1 MDINKFYEKYIDSL
15 KEVAL
20 TEADKGLMKELKK
33 INGDPNKLYD
43 VIATNVIDTALK
55 LIDDLTKVLN
65 NKEEEMKLKV
75 KVASGIDF
83 EVDRKKKVVDS
94 LIGEINKEYKDSMDL
109 RYIQSLINYDRIT
122 ICEPVQVIASI
133 YPTSLAENP
142 FFIDMKS
149 NLDQATK
156 YIAAKKYSTKGLDK
170 LVDDLVNIKSKY
182 EAYVSKT
189 YGSSVEDI
197 QSGKLSIDFNKTK
210 KTYTGSNEI
219 KSISTKPELKYMYA
233 ILDQENS
240 SYEASKATVIQYTKL
255 SDVLEN
261 LQVTKKDQKS
271 LEKLSA
277 YITSLK
283 DLYKTIVFTRSS
295 ILDIIKKA
303 LLKSMKLKL
312 SAVNDYTSFLSYIR
326 DNKNDNRKLSVS
338 NKDYSI
344 GFSSGI
350 IKEASII
357 DQEDFIKLHGV
368 PIDLDSIYDIYYD
381 MYDKDEDREEV
392 FAKIRNYAKKKAEEV
407 EADKAVVD
415 VIKDKI
421 IEGTFFDKD
430 YDTLLQEAII
440 DKAADDKAKET
451 LKEFNDKMKDLSK
464 KLSESM
470 SVLFGKAKSVT
481 NRNMI
486 TRFFVKKN
494 IDNNKMIKDGPNT
507 ITWIDR
513 MTAPAPFNLNN
524 GESIIKTIND
534 GNAIIV
540 ERLANNLNNFDI
552 NRLDNKESYNDLF
565 KTWFMTCSVDKL
577 KAMNQYRENVR
588 YADMTNETKVAMYNY
603 LISTS
608 TSIYR
613 SIQRD
618 MNYAMNIANINMFRK
633 VVDKIDQDRANDHSM
648 TADMANNPEG
658 EKAYK
663 QQAYNINTYATK
675 YSNLIYSYFKIK
687 ISAYYKLSKSI
698 LDMINTYVKY
708 SSPSFDIMSQADISD
723 RVMGEENNNTTT
735 TEINTEVT

>member
-1 MDINKFYEKYIDSL
+1 MDKFYERYIDSL

-20 TEADKGLMKELKK
+20 TEADKGLMGELKK
-33 INGDPNKLYD
+33 VNGDPNKLYE
-43 VIATNVIDTALK
+43 VISGTVIDTALK
-55 LIDDLTKVLN
+55 LIEDLTKVLN

-83 EVDRKKKVVDS
+83 EVDRKKKVVDV
-94 LIGEINKEYKDSMDL
+94 LIGEINKEYKDSIDL
-109 RYIQSLINYDRIT
+109 RYIQSLINYNRVT
-122 ICEPVQVIASI
+122 LCEPTEILSSI
-133 YPTSLAENP
+133 IPYSLAENP

-149 NLDQATK
+149 NLDKATK
-156 YIAAKKYSTKGLDK
+156 YIAGKKYNTSGIDK
-170 LVDDLVNIKSKY
+170 LVDDLVNIKTKY
-182 EAYVSKT
+182 EAYITKA

-197 QSGKLSIDFNKTK
+197 QSGKLSINFDRTK
-210 KTYTGSNEI
+210 KTYTGSLQI

-255 SDVLEN
+255 SDVLDQ
-261 LQVTKKDQKS
+261 LKVTKKDQKS
-271 LEKLSA
+271 LAKLTA
-277 YITSLK
+277 YITTLK
-283 DLYKTIVFTRSS
+283 DVYKTIVFTRSS
-295 ILDIIKKA
+295 ILDIMKKTI
-303 LLKSMKLKL
+303 LKSMKLKL
-312 SAVNDYTSFLSYIR
+312 SAINDYTSYLSYIR
-326 DNKNDNRKLSVS
+326 DDKNDNRKLSVS

-357 DQEDFIKLHGV
+357 DQEDFNKLHGV

-381 MYDKDEDREEV
+381 MYDNDEDREEV
-392 FAKIRNYAKKKAEEV
+392 FAKIRDYAKKKAEEV
-407 EADKAVVD
+407 EAEKGVVD
-415 VIKDKI
+415 LIKDKI

-430 YDTLLQEAII
+430 YDTLLQEAIV

-451 LKEFNDKMKDLSK
+451 LKEFNNKMNELSK

-494 IDNNKMIKDGPNT
+494 LDTNNTMKDGPN
-507 ITWIDR
+507 ILTWIDR
-513 MTAPAPFNLNN
+513 MTAPVPFNLNN

-565 KTWFMTCSVDKL
+565 KTWFLLCNADKL
-577 KAMNQYRENVR
+577 RAMNLYREGVR
-588 YADMTNETKVAMYNY
+588 YSDMTNETKIAMYNY
-603 LISTS
+603 IISTS

-613 SIQRD
+613 SLQRD
-618 MNYAMNIANINMFRK
+618 MKYATNIANMNMFRK
-633 VVDKIDQDRANDHSM
+633 VVDKIDQERVNDHSM
-648 TADMANNPEG
+648 TADMINNPEG
-658 EKAYK
+658 ENSYK
-663 QQAYNINTYATK
+663 QKTYNINTYATK
-675 YSNLIYSYFKIK
+675 YSNLIYNYFKIK
-687 ISAYYKLSKSI
+687 VNAYYKLSKTI
-698 LDMINTYVKY
+698 LDMVNTYVKY
-708 SSPSFDIMSQADISD
+708 SSPSFDIISQADISD
-723 RVMGEENNNTTT
+723 KVMENNN
-735 TEINTEVT
+735 NTGNELETNIPVT

>member
-1 MDINKFYEKYIDSL
+1 MDKFYERYIDSL

-20 TEADKGLMKELKK
+20 TEADKGLIGDLKK
-33 INGDPNKLYD
+33 VNGDPNKLYE
-43 VIATNVIDTALK
+43 VISSTVIDTALK
-55 LIDDLTKVLN
+55 LIEDLTKVLN
-65 NKEEEMKLKV
+65 NKEEEMKLKI

-83 EVDRKKKVVDS
+83 EVDRKKKVVDV
-94 LIGEINKEYKDSMDL
+94 LIGDINRQYKDSVDL
-109 RYIQSLINYDRIT
+109 RYIQSLINYNRVT
-122 ICEPVQVIASI
+122 ICEPTQILSSI
-133 YPTSLAENP
+133 IPYSLAENP

-156 YIAAKKYSTKGLDK
+156 YIAGKKYNTSGLDK
-170 LVDDLVNIKSKY
+170 LVDDLVNIKTKY
-182 EAYVSKT
+182 EAYITKA

-197 QSGKLSIDFNKTK
+197 QSGKLSINFNNTK
-210 KTYTGSNEI
+210 KTYTGPIEI

-240 SYEASKATVIQYTKL
+240 SYQASKATVIQYTKL
-255 SDVLEN
+255 SDVLEQ
-261 LQVTKKDQKS
+261 LKVTKKDQKS
-271 LEKLSA
+271 LVKLTA
-277 YITSLK
+277 YITTLK
-283 DLYKTIVFTRSS
+283 DVYKTIVFTRSS
-295 ILDIIKKA
+295 ILDVMKKA
-303 LLKSMKLKL
+303 ILKSMKLKL
-312 SAVNDYTSFLSYIR
+312 SALNDYTSYLSYIR
-326 DNKNDNRKLSVS
+326 NDKNDNRKLNVS

-357 DQEDFIKLHGV
+357 DQEDFNKLHGV

-381 MYDKDEDREEV
+381 MYDNDEDREEV
-392 FAKIRNYAKKKAEEV
+392 FAKIRDYAKKKAEEV
-407 EADKAVVD
+407 EAEKGVVD
-415 VIKDKI
+415 LIKDKI

-430 YDTLLQEAII
+430 YDILLQEAIV

-451 LKEFNDKMKDLSK
+451 LKEFNNKMNELSK

-494 IDNNKMIKDGPNT
+494 LDINNTIKDGPN
-507 ITWIDR
+507 ILTWIDK
-513 MTAPAPFNLNN
+513 MTAPVPFNLNN

-565 KTWFMTCSVDKL
+565 KTWFLVCSTDKL
-577 KAMNQYRENVR
+577 RAMNLYREGVR
-588 YADMTNETKVAMYNY
+588 YSDMTNETKIAMYNY
-603 LISTS
+603 IISTS

-613 SIQRD
+613 SLQRD
-618 MNYAMNIANINMFRK
+618 MKYAMNIANINMFRK
-633 VVDKIDQDRANDHSM
+633 VVDKIDQNRTNDHSM
-648 TADMANNPEG
+648 TADMVNNPEG
-658 EKAYK
+658 ENTYK
-663 QQAYNINTYATK
+663 QKVYNINTYASK

-687 ISAYYKLSKSI
+687 ISAYYKLSKTI
-698 LDMINTYVKY
+698 LDMINTYVKH

-723 RVMGEENNNTTT
+723 RVMGENNTT
-735 TEINTEVT
+735 NTGLETNTVVT

>member
-1 MDINKFYEKYIDSL
+1 MDKFYERYIDSL

-20 TEADKGLMKELKK
+20 TEADKGLMGELKK
-33 INGDPNKLYD
+33 VNGDPNKLYE
-43 VIATNVIDTALK
+43 VISGTVIDTALK
-55 LIDDLTKVLN
+55 LIEDLTKVLN

-83 EVDRKKKVVDS
+83 EVDRKKKVVDI
-94 LIGEINKEYKDSMDL
+94 LIGEINKEYKDSIDL
-109 RYIQSLINYDRIT
+109 RYIQSLINYNRVT
-122 ICEPVQVIASI
+122 LCEPTEILSSI
-133 YPTSLAENP
+133 IPYSLAENP

-149 NLDQATK
+149 NLDKATK
-156 YIAAKKYSTKGLDK
+156 YIAGKKYNTSGLDK
-170 LVDDLVNIKSKY
+170 LVDDLVNIKTKY
-182 EAYVSKT
+182 EAYISKA

-197 QSGKLSIDFNKTK
+197 QSGKLSINFDRTK
-210 KTYTGSNEI
+210 KTYTGSLQI

-240 SYEASKATVIQYTKL
+240 SYQASKDTVIQYTKL
-255 SDVLEN
+255 SDVLEQ
-261 LQVTKKDQKS
+261 LKVTKKDQKS
-271 LEKLSA
+271 LAKLTA
-277 YITSLK
+277 YITTLK
-283 DLYKTIVFTRSS
+283 DVYKTIVFTRSS
-295 ILDIIKKA
+295 ILDIMKKTI
-303 LLKSMKLKL
+303 LKSMKLKL
-312 SAVNDYTSFLSYIR
+312 NAINDYTSYLSYIR
-326 DNKNDNRKLSVS
+326 DDKNDNRKLSVS

-357 DQEDFIKLHGV
+357 DQEDFNKLHGV

-381 MYDKDEDREEV
+381 MYNNDEDREEV

-407 EADKAVVD
+407 EAEKGVVD
-415 VIKDKI
+415 LIKDKI

-430 YDTLLQEAII
+430 YDTLLQEAIV

-451 LKEFNDKMKDLSK
+451 LKEFNDKMNELSK

-494 IDNNKMIKDGPNT
+494 LDTNNTMKDGPN
-507 ITWIDR
+507 ILTWIDR
-513 MTAPAPFNLNN
+513 MTAPVPFNLNN

-565 KTWFMTCSVDKL
+565 KTWFLLCNADKL
-577 KAMNQYRENVR
+577 RAMNLYREGVR
-588 YADMTNETKVAMYNY
+588 YSDMTNETKIAMYNY
-603 LISTS
+603 IISTS

-613 SIQRD
+613 SLQRD
-618 MNYAMNIANINMFRK
+618 MKYATNIANMNMFRK
-633 VVDKIDQDRANDHSM
+633 VVDKIDQERVNDHSM
-648 TADMANNPEG
+648 TADMINNPEG
-658 EKAYK
+658 ENSYK
-663 QQAYNINTYATK
+663 QKTYNINTYATK
-675 YSNLIYSYFKIK
+675 YSNLIYNYFKIK
-687 ISAYYKLSKSI
+687 VNAYYKLSKTI
-698 LDMINTYVKY
+698 LDMVNTYVKY
-708 SSPSFDIMSQADISD
+708 SSPSFDIISQADISD
-723 RVMGEENNNTTT
+723 KVMENNN
-735 TEINTEVT
+735 NTGNELETNIPVT

>member
-1 MDINKFYEKYIDSL
+1 MDKFYERYIDSL

-20 TEADKGLMKELKK
+20 TEADKGLMGELKK
-33 INGDPNKLYD
+33 VNGDPNKLYE
-43 VIATNVIDTALK
+43 VISGTVIDTALK
-55 LIDDLTKVLN
+55 LIEDLTKVLN

-83 EVDRKKKVVDS
+83 EVDRKKKVVDI
-94 LIGEINKEYKDSMDL
+94 LIGEINKEYKDSIDL
-109 RYIQSLINYDRIT
+109 RYIQSLINYNRVT
-122 ICEPVQVIASI
+122 ICEPTEILSSI
-133 YPTSLAENP
+133 IPYSLAENP

-156 YIAAKKYSTKGLDK
+156 YIAGKKYNTSGLDK
-170 LVDDLVNIKSKY
+170 LVDDLVNIKAKY
-182 EAYVSKT
+182 EAYINKA
-189 YGSSVEDI
+189 YGSSIEDI
-197 QSGKLSIDFNKTK
+197 QSGKLSINFDRTK
-210 KTYTGSNEI
+210 KTYTGSLQI

-255 SDVLEN
+255 SDVLEQ
-261 LQVTKKDQKS
+261 LKVTKKDQKS
-271 LEKLSA
+271 LAKLTA
-277 YITSLK
+277 YITTLK
-283 DLYKTIVFTRSS
+283 DVYKTIIFTRSS
-295 ILDIIKKA
+295 ILDIMKKTI
-303 LLKSMKLKL
+303 LKSMKLKL
-312 SAVNDYTSFLSYIR
+312 NALNDYTSYLSYIR
-326 DNKNDNRKLSVS
+326 DDKNDNRKLAVS

-357 DQEDFIKLHGV
+357 DQEDFNKLHGV

-381 MYDKDEDREEV
+381 MYDNDEDREEV

-407 EADKAVVD
+407 EAEKGVVD
-415 VIKDKI
+415 LIKDKI

-430 YDTLLQEAII
+430 YDTLLQEAIV

-451 LKEFNDKMKDLSK
+451 LKEFNDKMNELSK

-494 IDNNKMIKDGPNT
+494 LDTNNTMKDGPN
-507 ITWIDR
+507 ILTWIDR
-513 MTAPAPFNLNN
+513 MTAPVPFDLNN

-565 KTWFMTCSVDKL
+565 KTWFLLCNADKL
-577 KAMNQYRENVR
+577 RAMNLYREGVR
-588 YADMTNETKVAMYNY
+588 YSDMTNETKIAMYNY
-603 LISTS
+603 IISTS

-613 SIQRD
+613 SLQRD
-618 MNYAMNIANINMFRK
+618 MKYATNIANMNMFRK
-633 VVDKIDQDRANDHSM
+633 VVDKIDQERVNDHSM
-648 TADMANNPEG
+648 TADMVNNPEG
-658 EKAYK
+658 ENSYK
-663 QQAYNINTYATK
+663 QKTYNINTYATK
-675 YSNLIYSYFKIK
+675 YSNLIYNYFKIK
-687 ISAYYKLSKSI
+687 VNAYYKLSKTI
-698 LDMINTYVKY
+698 LDMVNTYVKY
-708 SSPSFDIMSQADISD
+708 SSPSFDIISQADISD
-723 RVMGEENNNTTT
+723 RVMENNN
-735 TEINTEVT
+735 NTGNELETNIPVT

>member
-1 MDINKFYEKYIDSL
+1 MDKFYERYIDSL

-20 TEADKGLMKELKK
+20 TEADKGLMGELKK
-33 INGDPNKLYD
+33 VNGDPNKLYE
-43 VIATNVIDTALK
+43 VISGTVIDTALK
-55 LIDDLTKVLN
+55 LIEDLTKVLN

-83 EVDRKKKVVDS
+83 EVDRKKKVVDV
-94 LIGEINKEYKDSMDL
+94 LIGEINKEYKDSIDL
-109 RYIQSLINYDRIT
+109 RYIQSLINYNRVT
-122 ICEPVQVIASI
+122 LCEPTEILSSI
-133 YPTSLAENP
+133 IPYSLAENP

-149 NLDQATK
+149 NLDNATK
-156 YIAAKKYSTKGLDK
+156 YIAGKKYNTSGLDK
-170 LVDDLVNIKSKY
+170 LVDDLVNIKTKY
-182 EAYVSKT
+182 ETYISKA

-197 QSGKLSIDFNKTK
+197 QSGKLSINFDRTK
-210 KTYTGSNEI
+210 KTYTGSLQI

-255 SDVLEN
+255 SDVLDQ
-261 LQVTKKDQKS
+261 LKVTKKDQKS
-271 LEKLSA
+271 LAKLTA
-277 YITSLK
+277 YITTLK
-283 DLYKTIVFTRSS
+283 DVYKTIVFTRSS
-295 ILDIIKKA
+295 ILDIMKKTI
-303 LLKSMKLKL
+303 LKSMKLKL
-312 SAVNDYTSFLSYIR
+312 SAINDYTSYLSYIR
-326 DNKNDNRKLSVS
+326 DDKNDNRKLSVS

-357 DQEDFIKLHGV
+357 DQEDFNKLHGV

-381 MYDKDEDREEV
+381 MYDNDEDREEV
-392 FAKIRNYAKKKAEEV
+392 FAKIRDYAKKKAEEV
-407 EADKAVVD
+407 EAEKGVVD
-415 VIKDKI
+415 LIKDKI

-430 YDTLLQEAII
+430 YDTLLQEAIV

-451 LKEFNDKMKDLSK
+451 LKEFNDKMNELSK

-494 IDNNKMIKDGPNT
+494 LDTNNTMKDGPN
-507 ITWIDR
+507 ILTWIDR
-513 MTAPAPFNLNN
+513 MTAPVPFNLNN

-565 KTWFMTCSVDKL
+565 KTWFLLCNADKL
-577 KAMNQYRENVR
+577 RAMNLYREGVR
-588 YADMTNETKVAMYNY
+588 YSDMTNETKIAMYNY
-603 LISTS
+603 IISTS

-613 SIQRD
+613 SLQRD
-618 MNYAMNIANINMFRK
+618 MKYATNTANMNMFRK
-633 VVDKIDQDRANDHSM
+633 VVDKIDQERVNDHSM
-648 TADMANNPEG
+648 TADMVNNPEG
-658 EKAYK
+658 ESSYK
-663 QQAYNINTYATK
+663 QKTYNINTYATK
-675 YSNLIYSYFKIK
+675 YSNLIYNYFKIK
-687 ISAYYKLSKSI
+687 VNAYYKLSKTI
-698 LDMINTYVKY
+698 LDMVNTYVKY
-708 SSPSFDIMSQADISD
+708 SSPSFDIISQADISD
-723 RVMGEENNNTTT
+723 KVMENNN
-735 TEINTEVT
+735 NTGNELETNIPVT

>member
-1 MDINKFYEKYIDSL
+1 MDKFYERYIDSL

-20 TEADKGLMKELKK
+20 TEADKGLMGELKK
-33 INGDPNKLYD
+33 VNGDPNKLYE
-43 VIATNVIDTALK
+43 VISGTVIDTALK
-55 LIDDLTKVLN
+55 LIEDLTKVLN

-83 EVDRKKKVVDS
+83 EVDRKKKVVDI
-94 LIGEINKEYKDSMDL
+94 LIGEINKEYKDSIDL
-109 RYIQSLINYDRIT
+109 RYIQSLINYNRVT
-122 ICEPVQVIASI
+122 LCEPTEILSSI

-149 NLDQATK
+149 NLDKATK
-156 YIAAKKYSTKGLDK
+156 YIAGKKYNTSGLDK
-170 LVDDLVNIKSKY
+170 LVDDLVNIKTKY
-182 EAYVSKT
+182 EAYISKA

-197 QSGKLSIDFNKTK
+197 QSGKLSINFDRTK
-210 KTYTGSNEI
+210 KTYTGSLQI

-255 SDVLEN
+255 SDVLEQ
-261 LQVTKKDQKS
+261 LKVTKKDQKS
-271 LEKLSA
+271 LAKLTA
-277 YITSLK
+277 YITTLK
-283 DLYKTIVFTRSS
+283 DVYKTIVFTRSS
-295 ILDIIKKA
+295 ILDIIKKTI
-303 LLKSMKLKL
+303 LKSMKLKL
-312 SAVNDYTSFLSYIR
+312 SALNDYTSYLSYIR
-326 DNKNDNRKLSVS
+326 DDKNDNRKLSVS

-357 DQEDFIKLHGV
+357 DQEDFNKLHGI

-381 MYDKDEDREEV
+381 MYDNDEDREEV
-392 FAKIRNYAKKKAEEV
+392 FAKIRDYAKKKAEEV
-407 EADKAVVD
+407 EAEKGVVD
-415 VIKDKI
+415 LIKDKI

-430 YDTLLQEAII
+430 YDTLLQEAIV

-451 LKEFNDKMKDLSK
+451 LKEFNDKMNELSK

-494 IDNNKMIKDGPNT
+494 LDTNNTMKDGPN
-507 ITWIDR
+507 ILTWIDR
-513 MTAPAPFNLNN
+513 MTAPVPFNLNN

-565 KTWFMTCSVDKL
+565 KTWFLLCNADKL
-577 KAMNQYRENVR
+577 RAMNLYREGVR
-588 YADMTNETKVAMYNY
+588 YSDMTNETKIAMYNY
-603 LISTS
+603 IISTS

-613 SIQRD
+613 SLQRD
-618 MNYAMNIANINMFRK
+618 MKYATNIANMNMFRK
-633 VVDKIDQDRANDHSM
+633 VVDKIDQERVNDHSM
-648 TADMANNPEG
+648 TADMVNNPEG
-658 EKAYK
+658 ENSYK
-663 QQAYNINTYATK
+663 QKTYNINTYATK
-675 YSNLIYSYFKIK
+675 YSNLIYNYFKIK
-687 ISAYYKLSKSI
+687 VNAYYKLSKTI
-698 LDMINTYVKY
+698 LDMVNTYVKY
-708 SSPSFDIMSQADISD
+708 SSPSFDIISQANISD
-723 RVMGEENNNTTT
+723 KVMENNN
-735 TEINTEVT
+735 NTGNELETNITVT

>member
-1 MDINKFYEKYIDSL
+1 MDKFYERYIDSL

-20 TEADKGLMKELKK
+20 TEADKGLMGELKK
-33 INGDPNKLYD
+33 VNGDPNKLYE
-43 VIATNVIDTALK
+43 VISGTVIDTALK
-55 LIDDLTKVLN
+55 LIEDLTKVLN

-83 EVDRKKKVVDS
+83 EVDRKKKVVDI
-94 LIGEINKEYKDSMDL
+94 LIGEINKEYKDSIDL
-109 RYIQSLINYDRIT
+109 RYIQSLINYNRVT
-122 ICEPVQVIASI
+122 ICEPTEILSSI
-133 YPTSLAENP
+133 IPYSLAENP

-156 YIAAKKYSTKGLDK
+156 YIAGKKYNTSGLDK
-170 LVDDLVNIKSKY
+170 LVDDLVNIKAKY
-182 EAYVSKT
+182 EAYINKA
-189 YGSSVEDI
+189 YGSSIEDI
-197 QSGKLSIDFNKTK
+197 QSGKLSINFDRTK
-210 KTYTGSNEI
+210 KTYTGSLQI

-255 SDVLEN
+255 SDVLEQ
-261 LQVTKKDQKS
+261 LKVTKKDQKS
-271 LEKLSA
+271 LAKLTA
-277 YITSLK
+277 YITTLK
-283 DLYKTIVFTRSS
+283 DVYKTIIFTRSS
-295 ILDIIKKA
+295 ILDIMKKTI
-303 LLKSMKLKL
+303 LKSMKLKL
-312 SAVNDYTSFLSYIR
+312 NALNDYTSYLSYIR
-326 DNKNDNRKLSVS
+326 DDKNDNRKLAVS

-357 DQEDFIKLHGV
+357 DQEDFNKLHGV

-381 MYDKDEDREEV
+381 MYDNDEDREEV

-407 EADKAVVD
+407 EAEKGVVD
-415 VIKDKI
+415 LIKDKI

-430 YDTLLQEAII
+430 YDTLLQEAIV

-451 LKEFNDKMKDLSK
+451 LKEFNDKMNELSK

-494 IDNNKMIKDGPNT
+494 LDTNNTMKDGPN
-507 ITWIDR
+507 ILTWIDR
-513 MTAPAPFNLNN
+513 MTAPVPFNLNN

-565 KTWFMTCSVDKL
+565 KTWFLLCNADKL
-577 KAMNQYRENVR
+577 RAMNLYREGVR
-588 YADMTNETKVAMYNY
+588 YSDMTNETKIAMYNY
-603 LISTS
+603 IISTS

-613 SIQRD
+613 SLQRD
-618 MNYAMNIANINMFRK
+618 MKYATNIANMNMFRK
-633 VVDKIDQDRANDHSM
+633 VVDKIDQERVNDHSM
-648 TADMANNPEG
+648 TADMVNNPEG
-658 EKAYK
+658 ENSYK
-663 QQAYNINTYATK
+663 QKTYNINTYATK
-675 YSNLIYSYFKIK
+675 YSNLIYNYFKIK
-687 ISAYYKLSKSI
+687 VNAYYKLSKTI
-698 LDMINTYVKY
+698 LDMVNTYVKY
-708 SSPSFDIMSQADISD
+708 SSPSFDIISQADISD
-723 RVMGEENNNTTT
+723 RVMENNN
-735 TEINTEVT
+735 NTGNELETNIPVT

>member
-1 MDINKFYEKYIDSL
+1 MDKFYERYIDSL

-20 TEADKGLMKELKK
+20 TEADKGLMGELKK
-33 INGDPNKLYD
+33 VNGDPNKLYE
-43 VIATNVIDTALK
+43 VISGTVIDTALK
-55 LIDDLTKVLN
+55 LIEDLTKVLN

-83 EVDRKKKVVDS
+83 EVDRKKKVVDV
-94 LIGEINKEYKDSMDL
+94 LIGEINKEYKDSIDL
-109 RYIQSLINYDRIT
+109 RYIQSLINYNRVT
-122 ICEPVQVIASI
+122 LCEPTEILPSI
-133 YPTSLAENP
+133 IPYSLAENP

-156 YIAAKKYSTKGLDK
+156 YIAGKKYNTSGLDK
-170 LVDDLVNIKSKY
+170 LVDDLVNIKTKY
-182 EAYVSKT
+182 EAYITKA

-197 QSGKLSIDFNKTK
+197 QSGKLSINFDKTK
-210 KTYTGSNEI
+210 KTYTGSLQI

-255 SDVLEN
+255 SDVLEQ
-261 LQVTKKDQKS
+261 LKVTKKDQKS
-271 LEKLSA
+271 LAKLTA
-277 YITSLK
+277 YITTLK
-283 DLYKTIVFTRSS
+283 DVYKTIVFTRSS
-295 ILDIIKKA
+295 ILDIMKKTI
-303 LLKSMKLKL
+303 LKSMKLKL
-312 SAVNDYTSFLSYIR
+312 NAINDYTSYLSYIR
-326 DNKNDNRKLSVS
+326 DDKNDNRKLSVS

-357 DQEDFIKLHGV
+357 DQEDFNKLHGV

-381 MYDKDEDREEV
+381 MYDNDEDREEV
-392 FAKIRNYAKKKAEEV
+392 FAKIRDYAKKKAEEV
-407 EADKAVVD
+407 EAEKGVVD
-415 VIKDKI
+415 LIKDKI

-430 YDTLLQEAII
+430 YDTLLQEAIV

-451 LKEFNDKMKDLSK
+451 LKEFNNKINELSK

-494 IDNNKMIKDGPNT
+494 LDTNNTMKDGPN
-507 ITWIDR
+507 ILTWIDR
-513 MTAPAPFNLNN
+513 MTAPVPFNLNN

-565 KTWFMTCSVDKL
+565 KTWFLLCNADKL
-577 KAMNQYRENVR
+577 RAMNLYREGVR
-588 YADMTNETKVAMYNY
+588 YSDMTNETKIAMYNY
-603 LISTS
+603 IISTS

-613 SIQRD
+613 SLQRD
-618 MNYAMNIANINMFRK
+618 MKYATNIANMNMFRK
-633 VVDKIDQDRANDHSM
+633 VVDKIDQERVNDHSM
-648 TADMANNPEG
+648 TADMVNNPEG
-658 EKAYK
+658 ENSYK
-663 QQAYNINTYATK
+663 QKTYNINTYATK
-675 YSNLIYSYFKIK
+675 YSNLICNYFKIK
-687 ISAYYKLSKSI
+687 VNAYYKLSKTI
-698 LDMINTYVKY
+698 LDMVNTYVKY
-708 SSPSFDIMSQADISD
+708 SSPSFDIISQADISD
-723 RVMGEENNNTTT
+723 KVMENNN
-735 TEINTEVT
+735 NTGNEMETNIPVT

>member
-1 MDINKFYEKYIDSL
+1 MDKFYERYIDSL

-20 TEADKGLMKELKK
+20 TEADKGLMGELKK
-33 INGDPNKLYD
+33 VNGDPNKLYE
-43 VIATNVIDTALK
+43 VISGTVIDTALK
-55 LIDDLTKVLN
+55 LIEDLTKVLN

-83 EVDRKKKVVDS
+83 EVDRKKKVVDV
-94 LIGEINKEYKDSMDL
+94 LIGDINKEYKDSIDL
-109 RYIQSLINYDRIT
+109 RYIQSLINYNRVT
-122 ICEPVQVIASI
+122 ICEPTEILSSI
-133 YPTSLAENP
+133 IPYSLSENP

-156 YIAAKKYSTKGLDK
+156 YIAGKKYNTSGLDK
-170 LVDDLVNIKSKY
+170 LVDDLVNIKTKY
-182 EAYVSKT
+182 EAYITKA

-197 QSGKLSIDFNKTK
+197 QSGKLSINFDRTK
-210 KTYTGSNEI
+210 KTYTGSLQI

-240 SYEASKATVIQYTKL
+240 SYQASKVTVIQYTKL
-255 SDVLEN
+255 SDVLDQ
-261 LQVTKKDQKS
+261 LKVTKKDQKS
-271 LEKLSA
+271 LAKLTA
-277 YITSLK
+277 YITTLK
-283 DLYKTIVFTRSS
+283 DVYKTIVFTRSS
-295 ILDIIKKA
+295 ILDIMKKTI
-303 LLKSMKLKL
+303 LKSMKLKL
-312 SAVNDYTSFLSYIR
+312 SALNDYTSYLSYIR
-326 DNKNDNRKLSVS
+326 DDKNDNRKLSVS

-357 DQEDFIKLHGV
+357 DQEDFNKLHGV

-381 MYDKDEDREEV
+381 MYDNDEDREEV

-407 EADKAVVD
+407 EADKAVID

-430 YDTLLQEAII
+430 YDTLLQEAIV
-440 DKAADDKAKET
+440 DKTADDKAKET
-451 LKEFNDKMKDLSK
+451 LKEFNDKMNELSK

-481 NRNMI
+481 NRSMI

-494 IDNNKMIKDGPNT
+494 LDTNNTMKDGPN
-507 ITWIDR
+507 ILTWIDR
-513 MTAPAPFNLNN
+513 MTAPVPFNLNN

-565 KTWFMTCSVDKL
+565 KTWFLLCNADKL
-577 KAMNQYRENVR
+577 RAMNLYREGVR
-588 YADMTNETKVAMYNY
+588 YSDMTNETKIAMYNY
-603 LISTS
+603 IISTS

-613 SIQRD
+613 SLQRD
-618 MNYAMNIANINMFRK
+618 MKYATNIANMNMFRK
-633 VVDKIDQDRANDHSM
+633 VVDKIDQERVNDHSM
-648 TADMANNPEG
+648 TADMVNNLEG
-658 EKAYK
+658 ENSYK
-663 QQAYNINTYATK
+663 QKTYNINTYATK
-675 YSNLIYSYFKIK
+675 YSNLIYNYFKIK
-687 ISAYYKLSKSI
+687 VNAYYKLSKTI
-698 LDMINTYVKY
+698 LDMVNTYVKY
-708 SSPSFDIMSQADISD
+708 SSPSFDIISQADISD
-723 RVMGEENNNTTT
+723 KVMENNN
-735 TEINTEVT
+735 NTGNELETNIPVT

>member
-1 MDINKFYEKYIDSL
+1 MDKFYERYIDSL

-20 TEADKGLMKELKK
+20 TEADKGLMGELKK
-33 INGDPNKLYD
+33 VNGDPNKLYE
-43 VIATNVIDTALK
+43 VISGTVIDTALK
-55 LIDDLTKVLN
+55 LIEDLTKVLN

-83 EVDRKKKVVDS
+83 EVDRKKKVVDI
-94 LIGEINKEYKDSMDL
+94 LIGEINKEYKDSIDL
-109 RYIQSLINYDRIT
+109 RYIQSLINYNRVT
-122 ICEPVQVIASI
+122 LCEPTEILSSI

-149 NLDQATK
+149 NLDKATK
-156 YIAAKKYSTKGLDK
+156 YIAGKKYNTSGLDK
-170 LVDDLVNIKSKY
+170 LVDDLVNIKTKY
-182 EAYVSKT
+182 EAYISKA

-197 QSGKLSIDFNKTK
+197 QSGKLSINFDRTK
-210 KTYTGSNEI
+210 KTYTGSLQI

-255 SDVLEN
+255 SDVLEQ
-261 LQVTKKDQKS
+261 LKVTKKDQKS
-271 LEKLSA
+271 LAKLTT
-277 YITSLK
+277 YITTLK
-283 DLYKTIVFTRSS
+283 DVYKTIVFTRSS
-295 ILDIIKKA
+295 ILDIIKKTI
-303 LLKSMKLKL
+303 LKSMKLKL
-312 SAVNDYTSFLSYIR
+312 NALNDYTSYLSYIR
-326 DNKNDNRKLSVS
+326 DDKNDNRKLSVS

-357 DQEDFIKLHGV
+357 DQEDFNKLHGV

-381 MYDKDEDREEV
+381 MYDNDEDREEV

-407 EADKAVVD
+407 EAEKGVVD
-415 VIKDKI
+415 LIKDKI

-430 YDTLLQEAII
+430 YDTLLQEAIV

-451 LKEFNDKMKDLSK
+451 LKEFNDKMNELSK

-494 IDNNKMIKDGPNT
+494 LDTNNTMKDGPN
-507 ITWIDR
+507 ILTWIDR
-513 MTAPAPFNLNN
+513 MTAPVPFNLNN

-565 KTWFMTCSVDKL
+565 KTWFLLCNADKL
-577 KAMNQYRENVR
+577 RAMNLYREGVR
-588 YADMTNETKVAMYNY
+588 YSDMTNETKIAMYNY
-603 LISTS
+603 IISTS

-613 SIQRD
+613 SLQRD
-618 MNYAMNIANINMFRK
+618 MKYATNIANMNMFRK
-633 VVDKIDQDRANDHSM
+633 VVDKIDQERVNDHSM
-648 TADMANNPEG
+648 TANMVNNPEG
-658 EKAYK
+658 ENSYK
-663 QQAYNINTYATK
+663 QKTYNINTYATK
-675 YSNLIYSYFKIK
+675 YSNLIYNYFKIK
-687 ISAYYKLSKSI
+687 VNAYYKLSKTI
-698 LDMINTYVKY
+698 LDMVNTYVKY
-708 SSPSFDIMSQADISD
+708 SSPSFDIISQADISD
-723 RVMGEENNNTTT
+723 KVMENSNNTGNELETN
-735 TEINTEVT
+735 IPVT

>member
-1 MDINKFYEKYIDSL
+1 MDKFYERYIDSL

-20 TEADKGLMKELKK
+20 TEADKGLMGELKK
-33 INGDPNKLYD
+33 VNGDPNKLYE
-43 VIATNVIDTALK
+43 VISGTVIDTALK
-55 LIDDLTKVLN
+55 LIEDLTKVLN

-83 EVDRKKKVVDS
+83 EVDRKKKVVDI
-94 LIGEINKEYKDSMDL
+94 LIGEINKEYKDSIDL
-109 RYIQSLINYDRIT
+109 RYIQSLINYNRVT
-122 ICEPVQVIASI
+122 LCEPTEIFPSI
-133 YPTSLAENP
+133 IPYSLAENP

-156 YIAAKKYSTKGLDK
+156 YIAGKKYNTGGLDK
-170 LVDDLVNIKSKY
+170 LVDDLVNIKTKY
-182 EAYVSKT
+182 EAYISKA

-197 QSGKLSIDFNKTK
+197 QSGKLSINFDKTK
-210 KTYTGSNEI
+210 KTYTGSLQI

-255 SDVLEN
+255 SDVLDQ
-261 LQVTKKDQKS
+261 LKVTKKDQKS
-271 LEKLSA
+271 LAKLTA
-277 YITSLK
+277 YITTLK
-283 DLYKTIVFTRSS
+283 DVYKTIVFTRSS
-295 ILDIIKKA
+295 ILDIMKKA
-303 LLKSMKLKL
+303 ILKSMKLKL
-312 SAVNDYTSFLSYIR
+312 SALNDYTSYLSYIR
-326 DNKNDNRKLSVS
+326 DDKNDNRKLSVS

-357 DQEDFIKLHGV
+357 DQEDFNKLHGV

-381 MYDKDEDREEV
+381 MYDNNEDREEV

-407 EADKAVVD
+407 EAEKGVVD
-415 VIKDKI
+415 LIKDKI

-430 YDTLLQEAII
+430 YDTLLQEAIV

-451 LKEFNDKMKDLSK
+451 LKEFNDKMNELSK

-494 IDNNKMIKDGPNT
+494 LDTNNTMKDGPNILT
-507 ITWIDR
+507 CLDR
-513 MTAPAPFNLNN
+513 MTAPVPFNLNN

-552 NRLDNKESYNDLF
+552 NRLDNKESYNELF
-565 KTWFMTCSVDKL
+565 KTWFLLCNADKL
-577 KAMNQYRENVR
+577 RAMNLYREGVR
-588 YADMTNETKVAMYNY
+588 YSDMTNETKIAMYNY
-603 LISTS
+603 IISTS

-613 SIQRD
+613 SLQRD
-618 MNYAMNIANINMFRK
+618 MKYATNIANMNMFRK
-633 VVDKIDQDRANDHSM
+633 VVDKIDQERVNDHSM
-648 TADMANNPEG
+648 TADMVNNPEG
-658 EKAYK
+658 ENSYK
-663 QQAYNINTYATK
+663 QKTYNINTYATK
-675 YSNLIYSYFKIK
+675 YSNLIYNYFKIK
-687 ISAYYKLSKSI
+687 VNAYYKLSKTI
-698 LDMINTYVKY
+698 LDMVNTYVKY
-708 SSPSFDIMSQADISD
+708 SSPSFDIISQADISD
-723 RVMGEENNNTTT
+723 KVMENNDNTGNELET
-735 TEINTEVT
+735 NTPVT

>member
-1 MDINKFYEKYIDSL
+1 MDKFYERYIDSL

-20 TEADKGLMKELKK
+20 TEADKGLIGELKK
-33 INGDPNKLYD
+33 VNGDPNKLYE
-43 VIATNVIDTALK
+43 VISGTVIDTALK
-55 LIDDLTKVLN
+55 LIEDLTKVLN

-83 EVDRKKKVVDS
+83 EVDRKKKVVDV
-94 LIGEINKEYKDSMDL
+94 LIGDINKEYKDSIDL
-109 RYIQSLINYDRIT
+109 RYIQSLINYNRVT
-122 ICEPVQVIASI
+122 LCEATEILSSI
-133 YPTSLAENP
+133 IPYSLAENP

-156 YIAAKKYSTKGLDK
+156 YIAGKKYNTSGLDK
-170 LVDDLVNIKSKY
+170 LVDDLVNIKTKY
-182 EAYVSKT
+182 EAYISKA

-197 QSGKLSIDFNKTK
+197 QSGKLSINFDRTK
-210 KTYTGSNEI
+210 KTYTGSLQI

-255 SDVLEN
+255 SDVLEQ
-261 LQVTKKDQKS
+261 LKVTKKDQKS
-271 LEKLSA
+271 LAKLTA
-277 YITSLK
+277 YITTLK
-283 DLYKTIVFTRSS
+283 DVYKTIVFTRSS
-295 ILDIIKKA
+295 ILDIMKKTI
-303 LLKSMKLKL
+303 LKSMKLKL
-312 SAVNDYTSFLSYIR
+312 NALNDYTSYLSYIR
-326 DNKNDNRKLSVS
+326 DDKNDNRKLSVS

-357 DQEDFIKLHGV
+357 DQEDFNKLHGV

-381 MYDKDEDREEV
+381 MYDNDEDREEV
-392 FAKIRNYAKKKAEEV
+392 FAKIRDYAKKKAEEV
-407 EADKAVVD
+407 EAEKGVVD
-415 VIKDKI
+415 LIKDKI

-430 YDTLLQEAII
+430 YYTLLQEAIV

-451 LKEFNDKMKDLSK
+451 LKEFNNKMNELSK

-481 NRNMI
+481 NRSMI

-494 IDNNKMIKDGPNT
+494 LDTNNTMKDGPN
-507 ITWIDR
+507 ILTWIDR
-513 MTAPAPFNLNN
+513 MTAPVPFNLNN

-565 KTWFMTCSVDKL
+565 KTWFLLCNADKL
-577 KAMNQYRENVR
+577 RAMNLYREGVR
-588 YADMTNETKVAMYNY
+588 YSDMTNETKIAMYNY
-603 LISTS
+603 IISTS

-613 SIQRD
+613 SLQRD
-618 MNYAMNIANINMFRK
+618 MKYATNIANMNMFRK
-633 VVDKIDQDRANDHSM
+633 VVDKIDQERVNDHSM
-648 TADMANNPEG
+648 TADMVNNPEG
-658 EKAYK
+658 ENSYK
-663 QQAYNINTYATK
+663 QKTYNINTYATK
-675 YSNLIYSYFKIK
+675 YSNLIYNYFKIK
-687 ISAYYKLSKSI
+687 VNAYYKLSKTI
-698 LDMINTYVKY
+698 LDMVNTYVKY
-708 SSPSFDIMSQADISD
+708 SSPSFDIISQADISD
-723 RVMGEENNNTTT
+723 KVMENNNTGNELET
-735 TEINTEVT
+735 NAPVT

>member
-1 MDINKFYEKYIDSL
+1 MDKFYERYIDSL

-20 TEADKGLMKELKK
+20 TEADKGLMGELKK
-33 INGDPNKLYD
+33 VNGDPNKLYE
-43 VIATNVIDTALK
+43 VISGTVIDTALK
-55 LIDDLTKVLN
+55 LIEDLTKVLN

-83 EVDRKKKVVDS
+83 EVDRKKKVVDI
-94 LIGEINKEYKDSMDL
+94 LIGEINKEYKDSIDL
-109 RYIQSLINYDRIT
+109 RYIQSLINYNRVT
-122 ICEPVQVIASI
+122 ICEPTEILSSI
-133 YPTSLAENP
+133 IPYSLAENP

-156 YIAAKKYSTKGLDK
+156 YIAGKKYNTSGLDK
-170 LVDDLVNIKSKY
+170 LVDDLVNIKTKY
-182 EAYVSKT
+182 ETYISKA

-197 QSGKLSIDFNKTK
+197 QSGKLSINFDKTK
-210 KTYTGSNEI
+210 KTYTGSLQI
-219 KSISTKPELKYMYA
+219 KSISTKSELKYMYA

-255 SDVLEN
+255 SDVLEQ
-261 LQVTKKDQKS
+261 LKVTKKDQKS
-271 LEKLSA
+271 LAKLTA
-277 YITSLK
+277 YITTLK
-283 DLYKTIVFTRSS
+283 DVYKTIVFTRSS
-295 ILDIIKKA
+295 ILDIMKKTI
-303 LLKSMKLKL
+303 LKSMKLKL
-312 SAVNDYTSFLSYIR
+312 SALNDYTSYLSYIR
-326 DNKNDNRKLSVS
+326 DDKNDNRKLAVS

-357 DQEDFIKLHGV
+357 DQEDFNKLHGV

-381 MYDKDEDREEV
+381 MYDNDEDREEV
-392 FAKIRNYAKKKAEEV
+392 FAKIRSYAKKKAEEV
-407 EADKAVVD
+407 EAEKGVVD
-415 VIKDKI
+415 LIKDKI

-430 YDTLLQEAII
+430 YDTLLQEAIV

-451 LKEFNDKMKDLSK
+451 LKEFNDKMNELSK

-494 IDNNKMIKDGPNT
+494 LDTNNTMKDGPN
-507 ITWIDR
+507 ILTWIDR
-513 MTAPAPFNLNN
+513 MTAPVPFNLNN

-565 KTWFMTCSVDKL
+565 KIWFLLCNADKL
-577 KAMNQYRENVR
+577 RAMNLYREGVR
-588 YADMTNETKVAMYNY
+588 YSDMTNETKIAMYNY
-603 LISTS
+603 IISTS

-613 SIQRD
+613 SLQRD
-618 MNYAMNIANINMFRK
+618 MKYATNIANMNMFRK
-633 VVDKIDQDRANDHSM
+633 VVDKIDQERVNDHSM
-648 TADMANNPEG
+648 TADMVNNPEG
-658 EKAYK
+658 ENSYK
-663 QQAYNINTYATK
+663 QKAYNINTYATK
-675 YSNLIYSYFKIK
+675 YSNLIYNYFKIK
-687 ISAYYKLSKSI
+687 INAYYKLSKTI
-698 LDMINTYVKY
+698 LDMVNTYVKY
-708 SSPSFDIMSQADISD
+708 SSPSFDIISQADISD
-723 RVMGEENNNTTT
+723 RVMENNDNTGNELETN
-735 TEINTEVT
+735 IPVT

>member
-1 MDINKFYEKYIDSL
+1 MEFYERYIDSL

-20 TEADKGLMKELKK
+20 TEADKGIMKELKK

-43 VIATNVIDTALK
+43 VLANNVIDTALK
-55 LIDDLTKVLN
+55 LIEDLTKVLN

-75 KVASGIDF
+75 KIASGIDF
-83 EVDRKKKVVDS
+83 EVDRKKKVIDT
-94 LIGEINKEYKDSMDL
+94 LIGDINREYKDSMDL
-109 RYIQSLINYDRIT
+109 RYIQSLINYNRIT
-122 ICEPVQVIASI
+122 ICEPTQVIASI

-156 YIAAKKYSTKGLDK
+156 YIAAKKYTTKGLDK
-170 LVDDLVNIKSKY
+170 LVDDLVNIKAKY
-182 EAYVSKT
+182 ESYINRT
-189 YGSSVEDI
+189 YGSSIEDI
-197 QSGKLSIDFNKTK
+197 QDGKLSINFDKTK

-219 KSISTKPELKYMYA
+219 KSISTKPEMKYMYA

-255 SDVLEN
+255 SDVLES
-261 LQVTKKDQKS
+261 LKVTKKDEKS
-271 LEKLSA
+271 LAKLTA
-277 YITSLK
+277 YITTLK
-283 DLYKTIVFTRSS
+283 DVYKTIVFTRSS
-295 ILDIIKKA
+295 ILDVIKKA

-312 SAVNDYTSFLSYIR
+312 SAVNDFTSFLSYIR

-338 NKDYSI
+338 NKDYSL

-357 DQEDFIKLHGV
+357 DQEDFNKLHGV

-381 MYDKDEDREEV
+381 MYDNDEDREEV
-392 FAKIRNYAKKKAEEV
+392 FAKIRSYAKKKAEEV
-407 EADKAVVD
+407 EVDKAVID

-430 YDTLLQEAII
+430 YDTILQEAIV

-451 LKEFNDKMKDLSK
+451 LKDFNIKMTELSK

-494 IDNNKMIKDGPNT
+494 IDNNKMIKDGPNI
-507 ITWIDR
+507 ITWIER

-565 KTWFMTCSVDKL
+565 KTWFMTCSADKL
-577 KAMNQYRENVR
+577 KDMNQYRENVR

-633 VVDKIDQDRANDHSM
+633 VVDKIDQDRVNDHSM

-723 RVMGEENNNTTT
+723 RVMGEENNTTT

>member
-1 MDINKFYEKYIDSL
+1 MDKFYERYIDSL

-20 TEADKGLMKELKK
+20 TEADKGLMGELKK
-33 INGDPNKLYD
+33 VNGDPNKLYE
-43 VIATNVIDTALK
+43 VISGTVIDTALK
-55 LIDDLTKVLN
+55 LIEDLTKVLN

-83 EVDRKKKVVDS
+83 EVDRKKKVVDV
-94 LIGEINKEYKDSMDL
+94 LIGDINKEYKDSIDL
-109 RYIQSLINYDRIT
+109 RYIQSLINYNRVT
-122 ICEPVQVIASI
+122 LCEATEILSSI
-133 YPTSLAENP
+133 IPYSLAENP

-156 YIAAKKYSTKGLDK
+156 YIAGKKYNTSGLDK
-170 LVDDLVNIKSKY
+170 LVDDLVNIKTKY
-182 EAYVSKT
+182 EAYISKA

-197 QSGKLSIDFNKTK
+197 QSGKLSINFDRTK
-210 KTYTGSNEI
+210 KTYTGSLQI

-255 SDVLEN
+255 SDVLEQ
-261 LQVTKKDQKS
+261 LKVTKKDQKS
-271 LEKLSA
+271 LAKLTA
-277 YITSLK
+277 YITTLK
-283 DLYKTIVFTRSS
+283 DVYKTIVFTRSS
-295 ILDIIKKA
+295 ILDIMKKTI
-303 LLKSMKLKL
+303 LKSMKLKL
-312 SAVNDYTSFLSYIR
+312 NALNDYTSYLSYIR
-326 DNKNDNRKLSVS
+326 DDKNDNRKLSVS

-357 DQEDFIKLHGV
+357 DQEDFNKLHGV

-381 MYDKDEDREEV
+381 MYDNDEDREEV
-392 FAKIRNYAKKKAEEV
+392 FAKIRDYAKKKAEEV
-407 EADKAVVD
+407 EAEKGVVD
-415 VIKDKI
+415 LIKDKI

-430 YDTLLQEAII
+430 YYTLLQEAIV

-451 LKEFNDKMKDLSK
+451 LKEFNNKMNELSK

-481 NRNMI
+481 NRSMI

-494 IDNNKMIKDGPNT
+494 LDTNNTMKDGPN
-507 ITWIDR
+507 ILTWIDR
-513 MTAPAPFNLNN
+513 MTAPVPFNLNN

-565 KTWFMTCSVDKL
+565 KTWFLLCNADKL
-577 KAMNQYRENVR
+577 RAMNLYREGVR
-588 YADMTNETKVAMYNY
+588 YSDMTNETKIAMYNY
-603 LISTS
+603 IISTS

-613 SIQRD
+613 SLQRD
-618 MNYAMNIANINMFRK
+618 MKYATNIANMNMFRK
-633 VVDKIDQDRANDHSM
+633 VVDKIDQERVNDHSM
-648 TADMANNPEG
+648 TADMVNNPEG
-658 EKAYK
+658 ENSYK
-663 QQAYNINTYATK
+663 QKTYNINTYATK
-675 YSNLIYSYFKIK
+675 YSNLIYNYFKIK
-687 ISAYYKLSKSI
+687 VNAYYKLSKTI
-698 LDMINTYVKY
+698 LDMVNTYVKY
-708 SSPSFDIMSQADISD
+708 SSPSFDIISQADISD
-723 RVMGEENNNTTT
+723 KVMENNNTGNELET
-735 TEINTEVT
+735 NAPVT

>member
-1 MDINKFYEKYIDSL
+1 MDKFYERYIDSL

-20 TEADKGLMKELKK
+20 TEADKGLMGELKK
-33 INGDPNKLYD
+33 VNGDPNKLYE
-43 VIATNVIDTALK
+43 VISGTVIDTALK
-55 LIDDLTKVLN
+55 LIEDLTKVLN

-75 KVASGIDF
+75 KIASGIDF
-83 EVDRKKKVVDS
+83 EVDRKKKVVDI
-94 LIGEINKEYKDSMDL
+94 LIGEINKEYKDSIDL
-109 RYIQSLINYDRIT
+109 RYIQSLINYNRVT
-122 ICEPVQVIASI
+122 ICEPTEILSSI
-133 YPTSLAENP
+133 IPYSLSENP

-156 YIAAKKYSTKGLDK
+156 YIAGKKYNTSELDK
-170 LVDDLVNIKSKY
+170 LVDDLVNIKTKY
-182 EAYVSKT
+182 ETYITKA

-197 QSGKLSIDFNKTK
+197 QSGKLSINFDRTK
-210 KTYTGSNEI
+210 KTYTGSLQI

-240 SYEASKATVIQYTKL
+240 SYQASKDTVIQYTKL
-255 SDVLEN
+255 SDVLEQ
-261 LQVTKKDQKS
+261 LKVTKKDQKS
-271 LEKLSA
+271 LAKLTA
-277 YITSLK
+277 YITTLK
-283 DLYKTIVFTRSS
+283 DVYKTIVFTRSS
-295 ILDIIKKA
+295 ILDIMKKII
-303 LLKSMKLKL
+303 LKSMKLKL
-312 SAVNDYTSFLSYIR
+312 SALNDYTSYLSYIR
-326 DNKNDNRKLSVS
+326 DDKNDNRKLSVS

-357 DQEDFIKLHGV
+357 DQEDFNKLHGV

-381 MYDKDEDREEV
+381 MYDNDEDREEV
-392 FAKIRNYAKKKAEEV
+392 FAKIRDYAKKKAEEV
-407 EADKAVVD
+407 EAEKGVVD
-415 VIKDKI
+415 LIKDKI

-451 LKEFNDKMKDLSK
+451 LKEFNDKMNELSK

-494 IDNNKMIKDGPNT
+494 LDTNNTMKDGPN
-507 ITWIDR
+507 ILTWIDR
-513 MTAPAPFNLNN
+513 MTAPVPFNLNN

-565 KTWFMTCSVDKL
+565 KTWFLLCNADKL
-577 KAMNQYRENVR
+577 RAMNLYREGVR
-588 YADMTNETKVAMYNY
+588 YSDMTNETKIAMYNY
-603 LISTS
+603 IISTS

-613 SIQRD
+613 SLQRD
-618 MNYAMNIANINMFRK
+618 MKYATNIANINMFRK
-633 VVDKIDQDRANDHSM
+633 VVDKIDQERVNDHSM
-648 TADMANNPEG
+648 TADMVNNPEG
-658 EKAYK
+658 ENSYK
-663 QQAYNINTYATK
+663 QKTYNINTYATK
-675 YSNLIYSYFKIK
+675 YSNLIYNYFKIK
-687 ISAYYKLSKSI
+687 VNAYYKLSKTI
-698 LDMINTYVKY
+698 LDMVNTYVKY
-708 SSPSFDIMSQADISD
+708 SSPSFDIISQADISD
-723 RVMGEENNNTTT
+723 KVMENNNTGNELET
-735 TEINTEVT
+735 NTPVT

>member
-1 MDINKFYEKYIDSL
+1 MDKFYERYIDSL

-20 TEADKGLMKELKK
+20 TEADKGLMGELKK
-33 INGDPNKLYD
+33 VNGDPNKLYE
-43 VIATNVIDTALK
+43 VISGTVIDTALK
-55 LIDDLTKVLN
+55 LIEDLTKVLN

-83 EVDRKKKVVDS
+83 EVDRKKKVVDV
-94 LIGEINKEYKDSMDL
+94 LIGEINKEYKDSIDL
-109 RYIQSLINYDRIT
+109 RYIQSLINYNRVT
-122 ICEPVQVIASI
+122 ICEPTQILSSI
-133 YPTSLAENP
+133 IPYSLAENP

-156 YIAAKKYSTKGLDK
+156 YIAGKKYNTSGLDK
-170 LVDDLVNIKSKY
+170 LVDDLVNIKTKY
-182 EAYVSKT
+182 EAYISKA

-197 QSGKLSIDFNKTK
+197 QSGKLSINFDKTK
-210 KTYTGSNEI
+210 KTYTGSLQI

-255 SDVLEN
+255 SDVLEQ
-261 LQVTKKDQKS
+261 LKVTKKDQKS
-271 LEKLSA
+271 LAKLTA
-277 YITSLK
+277 YITTLK
-283 DLYKTIVFTRSS
+283 DVYKTIVFTRSS
-295 ILDIIKKA
+295 ILDIMKKTI
-303 LLKSMKLKL
+303 LKSMKLKL
-312 SAVNDYTSFLSYIR
+312 SALNDYTSYLSYIR
-326 DNKNDNRKLSVS
+326 DDKNDNRKLSVS

-357 DQEDFIKLHGV
+357 DQEDFNKLHGV

-381 MYDKDEDREEV
+381 MYDNDEDREEV
-392 FAKIRNYAKKKAEEV
+392 FAKIRDYAKKKAEEV
-407 EADKAVVD
+407 EAEKGVVD
-415 VIKDKI
+415 LIKDKI

-430 YDTLLQEAII
+430 YDTLLQEAIV

-451 LKEFNDKMKDLSK
+451 LKEFNDKMNELSK

-481 NRNMI
+481 NRSMI

-494 IDNNKMIKDGPNT
+494 LDTNNTMKDGPN
-507 ITWIDR
+507 ILTWIDR
-513 MTAPAPFNLNN
+513 MTAPVPFNLNN

-565 KTWFMTCSVDKL
+565 KTWFLLCNADKL
-577 KAMNQYRENVR
+577 RAMNLYREGVR
-588 YADMTNETKVAMYNY
+588 YSDMTNETKIAMYNY
-603 LISTS
+603 IISTS

-613 SIQRD
+613 SLQRD
-618 MNYAMNIANINMFRK
+618 MKYATNIANMNMFRK
-633 VVDKIDQDRANDHSM
+633 VVDKIDQERVNDHSM
-648 TADMANNPEG
+648 TADMVNNPEG
-658 EKAYK
+658 ENSYK
-663 QQAYNINTYATK
+663 QKTYNINTYATK
-675 YSNLIYSYFKIK
+675 YSNLIYNYFKIK
-687 ISAYYKLSKSI
+687 VNAYYKLSKTI
-698 LDMINTYVKY
+698 LDMVNTYVKY
-708 SSPSFDIMSQADISD
+708 SSPSFDIISQADISD
-723 RVMGEENNNTTT
+723 KVMENNNNGNELETN
-735 TEINTEVT
+735 IPVT

>member
-1 MDINKFYEKYIDSL
+1 MDKFYERYIDSL

-20 TEADKGLMKELKK
+20 TEADKGLMGELKK
-33 INGDPNKLYD
+33 VNGDPNKLYE
-43 VIATNVIDTALK
+43 VISGTVIDTALK
-55 LIDDLTKVLN
+55 LIENLTKVLN

-83 EVDRKKKVVDS
+83 EVDRKKKVVDI
-94 LIGEINKEYKDSMDL
+94 LIGEINKEYKDSIDL
-109 RYIQSLINYDRIT
+109 RYIQSLINYNRVT
-122 ICEPVQVIASI
+122 LCEPTEILSSI
-133 YPTSLAENP
+133 IPYSLAENP

-156 YIAAKKYSTKGLDK
+156 YIAGKNYNTSGLDK
-170 LVDDLVNIKSKY
+170 LVDDLVNIKTKY
-182 EAYVSKT
+182 EAYISKA

-197 QSGKLSIDFNKTK
+197 QSGKLSINFDKTK
-210 KTYTGSNEI
+210 KTYTGPIEI

-255 SDVLEN
+255 SDVLEQ
-261 LQVTKKDQKS
+261 LKVTKKDQKS
-271 LEKLSA
+271 LAKLTA
-277 YITSLK
+277 YITTLK
-283 DLYKTIVFTRSS
+283 DVYKTIVFTRSS
-295 ILDIIKKA
+295 ILDIMKKTI
-303 LLKSMKLKL
+303 LKSMKLKL
-312 SAVNDYTSFLSYIR
+312 SALNDYTSYLSYIR
-326 DNKNDNRKLSVS
+326 DDKNDNRKLSVS

-357 DQEDFIKLHGV
+357 DQEDFNKLHGV

-381 MYDKDEDREEV
+381 MYDNDEDREEV
-392 FAKIRNYAKKKAEEV
+392 FAKIRDYAKKKAEEV
-407 EADKAVVD
+407 EAEKGVVD
-415 VIKDKI
+415 LIKDKI

-430 YDTLLQEAII
+430 YDTLLQEAIV

-451 LKEFNDKMKDLSK
+451 LKEFNDKMNELSK

-470 SVLFGKAKSVT
+470 SVLFGKAKNVT
-481 NRNMI
+481 NRSMI

-494 IDNNKMIKDGPNT
+494 LDTNNTMKDGPN
-507 ITWIDR
+507 ILTWIDR
-513 MTAPAPFNLNN
+513 MTAPVPFNLNN

-565 KTWFMTCSVDKL
+565 KTWFLLCNADKL
-577 KAMNQYRENVR
+577 RAMNLYREGVR
-588 YADMTNETKVAMYNY
+588 YSDMTNETKIAMYNY
-603 LISTS
+603 IISTS

-613 SIQRD
+613 SLQRD
-618 MNYAMNIANINMFRK
+618 MKYATNIANMNMFRK
-633 VVDKIDQDRANDHSM
+633 VVDKIDQERVNDHSM
-648 TADMANNPEG
+648 TADMVNNPEG
-658 EKAYK
+658 ENSYK
-663 QQAYNINTYATK
+663 QKTYNINTYATK
-675 YSNLIYSYFKIK
+675 YSNLIYNYFKIK
-687 ISAYYKLSKSI
+687 VNAYYKLSKTI

-708 SSPSFDIMSQADISD
+708 SSPSFDIISQADISD
-723 RVMGEENNNTTT
+723 KVMENNNTDNEL
-735 TEINTEVT
+735 EINTPVT